1 MQKTL
6 ENGRRAA
13 VDLAEHDAVAFEDAG
28 YRYEAGSDAFS
39 HVSLSVK
46 PGSFVC
52 IVGENGSGK
61 STLARHIDALLLPSE
76 GSVRVFGQDTR
87 DSAGTALARRRCG
100 LVFQNPDDQLVASIV
115 EDDVAF
121 GPENLGVE
129 PAEIACRVESALETV
144 GLSGFEK
151 REVHTLSGGQK
162 QRLAIAGALAC
173 SPDVLVLDEPTAM
186 LDPRGRRMV
195 MEALGRLKNRGTTV
209 ILVTHFMDEAARA
222 DRVIA
227 LHRGSVRLD
236 GAPDDVLV
244 RSEALRKIGLEP
256 PLACRMAEALRERG
270 VQAEAVVSPDA
281 LADELGRMIAEKQER
296 KSAAAAYGTCRGGQ
310 TAPDEAASSTGCNE
324 QTAPEKAVGSTCRGG
339 QATLGETC
347 DAAAGEPAIG
357 AACASDPAPSDADI
371 VIKLENVGFTYD
383 DARTRKKTP
392 DRVTWALR
400 DVAFDIRRGEI
411 LGIAGRT
418 GSGKSTLIRHLN
430 GLVSPAEGRVLL
442 DGEDLAGKH
451 AAAAA
456 RRRVGVVFQYP
467 ETQLFAATVFDDVA
481 FGPRNLGLS
490 PEEVEARVHEALA
503 AVHLDSPGI
512 FEASPFSLS
521 GGQQRRVA
529 IAGVLACAPQILVL
543 DEPAAGLD
551 PVSHQRLLDLVVEL
565 RQTRGLTVVAVSHD
579 MADLARIADRVLVLD
594 GGRMRALGTPERVF
608 ADGELLAQ
616 AGLEPP
622 APQMLAARLR
632 DRGFALGRPFYSELA
647 LVADIARELAAGA

>member
-1 MQKTL
+1 M
-6 ENGRRAA
+6 
-13 VDLAEHDAVAFEDAG
+13 
-28 YRYEAGSDAFS
+28 
-39 HVSLSVK
+39 
-46 PGSFVC
+46 
-52 IVGENGSGK
+52 
-61 STLARHIDALLLPSE
+61 
-76 GSVRVFGQDTR
+76 
-87 DSAGTALARRRCG
+87 
-100 LVFQNPDDQLVASIV
+100 
-115 EDDVAF
+115 
-121 GPENLGVE
+121 
-129 PAEIACRVESALETV
+129 ESALETV

-195 MEALGRLKNRGTTV
+195 MEALERLRSRGTTV
-209 ILVTHFMDEAARA
+209 ILVTHFMDEAARS

-256 PLACRMAEALRERG
+256 PLACRMAEALRERD

-281 LADELGRMIAEKQER
+281 LAEELGRMIAEKQER
-296 KSAAAAYGTCRGGQ
+296 KSAAAAYGTCRSGQ
-310 TAPDEAASSTGCNE
+310 T
-324 QTAPEKAVGSTCRGG
+324 
-339 QATLGETC
+339 TLGETC

-371 VIKLENVGFTYD
+371 VIELENVGFTYD

-400 DVAFDIRRGEI
+400 DVAFGIRRGEI

-442 DGEDLAGKH
+442 DGEDLAGKR

-512 FEASPFSLS
+512 SETSPFSLS

-529 IAGVLACAPQILVL
+529 IAGVLACTPQILVL

-551 PVSHQRLLDLVVEL
+551 PISHQRLLDLVVEL
-565 RQTRGLTVVAVSHD
+565 RQTRGLTVVSVSHD

-594 GGRMRALGTPERVF
+594 SGRMRALGTPEEVF
-608 ADGELLAQ
+608 ADSELLAQ

-622 APQMLAARLR
+622 APQMLAAKLR
-632 DRGFALGRPFYSELA
+632 DRGFVLGRSFYSEQA
-647 LVADIARELAAGA
+647 LVDDIARELAANA

>member
-1 MQKTL
+1 MLAAARGIMARQIMQKTL

-87 DSAGTALARRRCG
+87 DSAGAVLARRKCG

-195 MEALGRLKNRGTTV
+195 MEALERLRSRGTTV
-209 ILVTHFMDEAARA
+209 ILVTHFMDEAARS

-256 PLACRMAEALRERG
+256 PLACRMAEALRERD

-281 LADELGRMIAEKQER
+281 LAEELGRMIAEKQER
-296 KSAAAAYGTCRGGQ
+296 KSAAAAYGTCRSGQ
-310 TAPDEAASSTGCNE
+310 T
-324 QTAPEKAVGSTCRGG
+324 
-339 QATLGETC
+339 TLGETC

-371 VIKLENVGFTYD
+371 VIELENVGFTYD

-400 DVAFDIRRGEI
+400 DVAFGIRRGEI

-442 DGEDLAGKH
+442 DGEDLAGKR

-512 FEASPFSLS
+512 SETSPFSLS

-529 IAGVLACAPQILVL
+529 IAGVLACTPQILVL

-551 PVSHQRLLDLVVEL
+551 PISHQRLLDLVVEL
-565 RQTRGLTVVAVSHD
+565 RQTRGLTVVSVSHD

-594 GGRMRALGTPERVF
+594 SGRMRALGTPEEVF
-608 ADGELLAQ
+608 ADSELLAQ

-622 APQMLAARLR
+622 APQMLAAKLR
-632 DRGFALGRPFYSELA
+632 DRGFVLGRSFYSEQA
-647 LVADIARELAAGA
+647 LVDDIARELAANA